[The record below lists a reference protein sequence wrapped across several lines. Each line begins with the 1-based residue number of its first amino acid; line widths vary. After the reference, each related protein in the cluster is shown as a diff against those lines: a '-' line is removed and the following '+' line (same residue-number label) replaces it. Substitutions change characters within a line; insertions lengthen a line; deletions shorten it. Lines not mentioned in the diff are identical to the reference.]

1 MANSNEIIETEII
14 DKEGNVQKVPITP
27 AEYFESIKNK
37 MENETKENLMNLY
50 KVALKNLKKFMIT
63 GQTPAAKLVY

>member
-1 MANSNEIIETEII
+1 MRIKKMANSNEIIETEII

-37 MENETKENLMNLY
+37 MENETRL
-50 KVALKNLKKFMIT
+50 
-63 GQTPAAKLVY
+63 

>member
-14 DKEGNVQKVPITP
+14 DKEGNVQKVSITP

-37 MENETKENLMNLY
+37 MENETRL
-50 KVALKNLKKFMIT
+50 
-63 GQTPAAKLVY
+63 

>member
-27 AEYFESIKNK
+27 AEYFDSIKNK
-37 MENETKENLMNLY
+37 MEEFHKTMMSIL
-50 KVALKNLKKFMIT
+50 II
-63 GQTPAAKLVY
+63 